1 MLWGASAGFSVPFDK
16 RELRVSLS
24 VTNLTNVD
32 YRDYL
37 DRFRYYFADLGRNI
51 ALRLIVPFDIKKQ

>member
-1 MLWGASAGFSVPFDK
+1 MLWGASAGFSVPLAQ
-16 RELRVSLS
+16 RELKVSLS
-24 VTNLTNVD
+24 VTNFTNVD

-51 ALRLIVPFDIKKQ
+51 VLRLVVPFEIKKQ

>member
-1 MLWGASAGFSVPFDK
+1 MLWGASAGFSAPFDK
-16 RELRVSLS
+16 HELKISLS

-37 DRFRYYFADLGRNI
+37 DRFRYYFADLGRNVV
-51 ALRLIVPFDIKKQ
+51 LRIIVPFDIKKQ

>member
-1 MLWGASAGFSVPFDK
+1 VLWGASAGFSLPLAQ
-16 RELRVSLS
+16 RELAVSLS

-51 ALRLIVPFDIKKQ
+51 VLRLVVPFDIKKQ